1 MSENV
6 GIQIDKIISKVKKAI
21 REVEQQSYRSEL
33 GVKVEKLDLKLKTFN
48 SKEGGLELKVPV
60 VDLDLGLGGSI
71 SKEETHTIELTLIPV
86 DDTRLFGEEDI
97 EDNLVELIMGI
108 EQGIKNA
115 LVDAP
120 RFKLQK
126 ASVELNFVVNAGGEI
141 SIVAKGEK
149 EIETTNNLK
158 LYLTS
163 AESVQVDSPTNYGA
177 SLR

>member
-1 MSENV
+1 MAEDMGV
-6 GIQIDKIISKVKKAI
+6 QIDKIITKVKKAI
-21 REVEQQSYRSEL
+21 REVEQRSYRSEI

-86 DDTRLFGEEDI
+86 DDTRLFRDMEI
-97 EDNLVELIMGI
+97 EDNLVDLIMGI

-115 LVDAP
+115 LIEVP

-126 ASVELNFVVNAGGEI
+126 ASVELNFVVNAAGEI
-141 SIVAKGEK
+141 SLVAKGEK
-149 EIETTNNLK
+149 KIETTNNLK

-163 AESVQVDSPTNYGA
+163 TN
-177 SLR
+177 

>member
-21 REVEQQSYRSEL
+21 REVEQRSYRSDL

-48 SKEGGLELKVPV
+48 SKKGGIELKVPI
-60 VDLDLGLGGSI
+60 VDLDLGLGGNI
-71 SKEETHTIELTLIPV
+71 SNEETHTIELTLIPV
-86 DDTRLFGEEDI
+86 DDARLFGEEDI
-97 EDNLVELIMGI
+97 EDNLVDLILGI

-115 LVDAP
+115 LVDFP

-126 ASVELNFVVNAGGEI
+126 ASVELNFVVNTNGEI
-141 SIVAKGEK
+141 SIVVIGEK
-149 EIETTNNLK
+149 KIETTNNLK

-163 AESVQVDSPTNYGA
+163 SDNNQAETLKPN
-177 SLR
+177 